1 MGRMDGS
8 DEATVAQIR
17 AGDKEAF
24 QVLVERHSHSL
35 FRLGFRMTGNEQDAE
50 EVVQEAFLRAYRSLD
65 RFESRANFSTWL
77 YRIGVNSALD
87 LMRTRQRH
95 TQGRAEVDP
104 AAESPRSLQSLPDER
119 QASPERAAY
128 GVELQKKLEQALARL
143 TPRERAAFVLR
154 HFEGQST
161 AEIARALGLRSSA
174 AKNTVFRAV
183 QKLREALEPA
193 MSTTR

>member
-1 MGRMDGS
+1 
-8 DEATVAQIR
+8 
-17 AGDKEAF
+17 
-24 QVLVERHSHSL
+24 
-35 FRLGFRMTGNEQDAE
+35 MTGNEQDAE

-104 AAESPRSLQSLPDER
+104 SAEGPHSLQSLPDER

-128 GVELQKKLEQALARL
+128 GMELQKKLEHALARL
-143 TPRERAAFVLR
+143 TPGPWACAPAPPR
-154 HFEGQST
+154 T
-161 AEIARALGLRSSA
+161 PCSA
-174 AKNTVFRAV
+174 PCRNSVKRWS
-183 QKLREALEPA
+183 R
-193 MSTTR
+193 R